1 MQALNFFDI
10 DKRLCEIAD
19 KALLNCKE
27 KFNEIDEI
35 VRQNCPDIYVPKYYV
50 KRDEIPIT
58 EVNKKINF
66 KLFRFIS

>member
-1 MQALNFFDI
+1 MQALNFFDV

-35 VRQNCPDIYVPKYYV
+35 KAFNQ
-50 KRDEIPIT
+50 E
-58 EVNKKINF
+58 
-66 KLFRFIS
+66 RFYRHLLKTAFLPHI